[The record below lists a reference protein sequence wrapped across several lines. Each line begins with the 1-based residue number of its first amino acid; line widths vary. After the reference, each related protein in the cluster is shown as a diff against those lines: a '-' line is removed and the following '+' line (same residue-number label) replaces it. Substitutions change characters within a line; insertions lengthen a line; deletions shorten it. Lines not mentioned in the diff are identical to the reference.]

1 MKVPLAVRAMPRFAT
16 RAWFTPPPLSSR
28 RRETWEANTE
38 DWGSFSVDVSGQELK
53 GIERGN
59 GPTVFLVHGW
69 GGRAAQMADLGN
81 SISRRG
87 FRVVAVNAPGHG
99 DATLD
104 RTDIFEMAAAVG
116 ALVND
121 FGQPHAIVA
130 HSLGAM
136 ATVHALRDSLPQK
149 VVFIAPVLDVGDALV
164 EFARRAQ
171 LYPWTARSL
180 NRRIRKYIGDHWDEM
195 AAGEE
200 LDLGAADV
208 LVVHDPDDGD
218 TPFRVSASLAYR
230 SANTELLVTS
240 GLGHSGALKDPK
252 VADAIASFVAGIRGV
267 SGLADA
273 S

>member
-1 MKVPLAVRAMPRFAT
+1 MPG
-16 RAWFTPPPLSSR
+16 SHR
-28 RRETWEANTE
+28 RRSPNAAEWVGKSTAEW
-38 DWGSFSVDVSGQELK
+38 DKFSLEVDGRMLE
-53 GIERGN
+53 GIERGV
-59 GPTVFLVHGW
+59 GSTVFLVHGW
-69 GGRAAQMADLGN
+69 GGRAAQMAKLGN
-81 SISRRG
+81 SIASQG
-87 FRVVAVNAPGHG
+87 FRVLAMNAPGHG
-99 DATLD
+99 GVRRD
-104 RTDIFEMAAAVG
+104 RTDIFEMAAMIRVMAET
-116 ALVND
+116 
-121 FGQPHAIVA
+121 FGEPHAVVA
-130 HSLGAM
+130 HSLGSM
-136 ATVHALRDSLPQK
+136 AAVRALEGALPSR
-149 VVFIAPVLDVGDALV
+149 VVLIAPVLNVEDALD

-180 NRRIRKYIGDHWDEM
+180 KRHIRKYIGDHWDEM
-195 AAGEE
+195 SAGEE
-200 LDLGAADV
+200 IDLGAADV